1 MIREKKKKG
10 KGKKCYVLVGLAMFI
25 LVSGCAQL
33 QPTKAPD
40 DPFAYGAYKT
50 ISTAVAIVDVV
61 DSVFYNLRS
70 QKQVSD
76 EAWAKYEVIANKVI
90 DKISLAAKTVAKY
103 KRGEISLDNA
113 DILVKELDSA
123 LKELED
129 YYRAQIPA
137 DQQKPLIR

>member
-10 KGKKCYVLVGLAMFI
+10 KGKKCYLPIVVILTLFVVSCTTVGTK
-25 LVSGCAQL
+25 
-33 QPTKAPD
+33 QPTD
-40 DPFAYGAYKT
+40 QFAYAAYGT
-50 ISTAVAIVDVV
+50 ISTAVASVDLI
-61 DSVFYNLRS
+61 DSIFYNLRS

-76 EAWAKYEVIANKVI
+76 EAWAKYEKIANKAI
-90 DKISLAAKTVAKY
+90 DQIAAASRFMSQY
-103 KRGEISLDNA
+103 KKGEINQGTAEAALKA
-113 DILVKELDSA
+113 LDSA